1 MCDESR
7 LREFFNSLSDKSL
20 FMRFFSPV
28 PYVSHEHL
36 QDIITADNA
45 KGVSILAII
54 KQDDNEKVI
63 GLGQYF
69 MDDAT
74 SNYSAEVSFA
84 TSDNY
89 RNNGI
94 SSVLL
99 THLTY
104 LAQNNG
110 ILSFTASVLNEN
122 QSMIHVL
129 KKAGFTHKAT
139 GQGFI
144 ELEKVF

>member
-1 MCDESR
+1 
-7 LREFFNSLSDKSL
+7 
-20 FMRFFSPV
+20 
-28 PYVSHEHL
+28 
-36 QDIITADNA
+36 
-45 KGVSILAII
+45 
-54 KQDDNEKVI
+54 
-63 GLGQYF
+63 
-69 MDDAT
+69 
-74 SNYSAEVSFA
+74 
-84 TSDNY
+84 
-89 RNNGI
+89 
-94 SSVLL
+94 
-99 THLTY
+99 